1 MTGRQKL
8 QCALSS
14 QQLMS
19 ASAPARFSIAKSRA
33 CSTSVS
39 PSLAAT
45 VRNVR
50 LYISGGE
57 VVFVKKPARAF
68 CSGVRWLPT
77 APSSL
82 TSLYSFAYAP
92 LVMSCGPFDRNCDV
106 LSSTKGSTLATQAFG
121 SLGPDGVVHASEVV
135 GRHSPG
141 SSPHV
146 NRNGP

>member
-1 MTGRQKL
+1 M
-8 QCALSS
+8 
-14 QQLMS
+14 
-19 ASAPARFSIAKSRA
+19 FSIAKSRA

-39 PSLAAT
+39 PSFTAT

-50 LYISGGE
+50 LYISGGD
-57 VVFVKKPARAF
+57 VVFVKNPASAA

-77 APSSL
+77 APSSF
-82 TSLYSFAYAP
+82 TSLYSLAYAP

-106 LSSTKGSTLATQAFG
+106 LSSTKGSTLASQAFG
-121 SLGPDGVVHASEVV
+121 SLGPEGVVHARDVV

-141 SSPHV
+141 SSPQE